1 MPKVAK
7 ALSDKAVKAL
17 ANKPEIGFHPV
28 GGTPGLALQ
37 VKNENAASWILRTA
51 IAGKRS
57 DVGLGSYPTITLA
70 NARKYAAEMKG
81 RIQNEGFNPIVERR
95 RIRSKAASE
104 RGKAV
109 TFREVAR
116 EFIQKKSDD
125 FGGKNIGQR
134 IKKMESMLDA
144 YVYPTLGQMLPA
156 DIELAHIQKVLDPI
170 WREKTE
176 TANRAR
182 LYIEKIIDLATVKGL
197 RTAQNPARWAGNLDH
212 IYTKPSKISPT
223 KHRESLPRTE
233 LPAFMRDLRARDTLS
248 ARVLEF
254 TILTASRPGEAR
266 AARWEHIDLDA
277 KTWTIPSDEM
287 KEGKEH
293 VVPLCSALVKM
304 LNDLPRESELVF
316 TSIKGKQ
323 ISDVIVTKL
332 AKKITPNITVHGFRS
347 TFKDWAREHTT
358 YADEVSELALAHVG
372 TDSTRAAYA
381 RDKLVNKRRQMMADY
396 EQFCITGPVPAG
408 DVIPIG
414 TKKRG

>member
-57 DVGLGSYPTITLA
+57 D
-70 NARKYAAEMKG
+70 AAEMKG

-95 RIRSKAASE
+95 RIRSKTASE

-223 KHRESLPRTE
+223 KHRESLP
-233 LPAFMRDLRARDTLS
+233 
-248 ARVLEF
+248 
-254 TILTASRPGEAR
+254 
-266 AARWEHIDLDA
+266 
-277 KTWTIPSDEM
+277 
-287 KEGKEH
+287 
-293 VVPLCSALVKM
+293 
-304 LNDLPRESELVF
+304 
-316 TSIKGKQ
+316 
-323 ISDVIVTKL
+323 
-332 AKKITPNITVHGFRS
+332 
-347 TFKDWAREHTT
+347 
-358 YADEVSELALAHVG
+358 
-372 TDSTRAAYA
+372 
-381 RDKLVNKRRQMMADY
+381 
-396 EQFCITGPVPAG
+396 
-408 DVIPIG
+408 
-414 TKKRG
+414 